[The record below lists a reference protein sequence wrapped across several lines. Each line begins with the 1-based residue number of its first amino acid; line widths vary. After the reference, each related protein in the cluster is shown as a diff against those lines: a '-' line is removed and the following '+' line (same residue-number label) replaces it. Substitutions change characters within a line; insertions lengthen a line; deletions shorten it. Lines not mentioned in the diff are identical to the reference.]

1 MTGGDGETGISVRRE
16 APVGSDDSS
25 FLRAVE
31 IIYATAL
38 APEKWSAALQAIA
51 DIFDD
56 IGAVM
61 TYRRADG
68 RFGVIVSPMLGA
80 GQEDYNREW
89 YRHDI
94 RALRTV
100 ERGLL
105 LSGDVTT
112 DTVLDLVE
120 EHGRHPFFTEFLSR
134 FGLRWCATISICP
147 EPDVDVVISLQRSAE
162 KDEYSDRETAILT
175 RIARHAEQALRLGMR
190 LIEAEAGSAGLRD
203 TFARLNMGIVLLDGL
218 GRIVFSNET
227 AKRFFLNGPLEA
239 SGERLTTRSM
249 PDRRILQVAI
259 DAALQIR
266 ADQAVTAN
274 PRPILLQTEQRPT
287 VAVYVLPMRTS
298 FAPAVEQFLVRS
310 QAIVLIVEL
319 TAGDPA
325 DPALVRDLLGL
336 TLGEARVAALVAA
349 GISPR
354 DAAQKLGISEE
365 TARTVLKR
373 VYTKSGI
380 SRQSELA
387 ALVAK
392 AAMGIQQLPQG
403 NFERHTPIGG

>member
-134 FGLRWCATISICP
+134 FGLRWCATI
-147 EPDVDVVISLQRSAE
+147 
-162 KDEYSDRETAILT
+162 
-175 RIARHAEQALRLGMR
+175 
-190 LIEAEAGSAGLRD
+190 
-203 TFARLNMGIVLLDGL
+203 
-218 GRIVFSNET
+218 
-227 AKRFFLNGPLEA
+227 
-239 SGERLTTRSM
+239 
-249 PDRRILQVAI
+249 
-259 DAALQIR
+259 
-266 ADQAVTAN
+266 
-274 PRPILLQTEQRPT
+274 
-287 VAVYVLPMRTS
+287 
-298 FAPAVEQFLVRS
+298 
-310 QAIVLIVEL
+310 
-319 TAGDPA
+319 
-325 DPALVRDLLGL
+325 
-336 TLGEARVAALVAA
+336 
-349 GISPR
+349 
-354 DAAQKLGISEE
+354 
-365 TARTVLKR
+365 
-373 VYTKSGI
+373 
-380 SRQSELA
+380 
-387 ALVAK
+387 
-392 AAMGIQQLPQG
+392 
-403 NFERHTPIGG
+403 